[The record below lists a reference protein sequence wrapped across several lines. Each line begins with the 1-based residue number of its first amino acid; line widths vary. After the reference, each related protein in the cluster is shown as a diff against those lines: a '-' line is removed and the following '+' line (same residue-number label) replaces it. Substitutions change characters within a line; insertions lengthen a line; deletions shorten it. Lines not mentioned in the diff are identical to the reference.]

1 MKKTVY
7 AGTYTGTG
15 SEGIYRFSFENGI
28 LSDPSLFCRIKNP
41 KYIADNGDTL
51 VSTGDFPNGSGAAV
65 IGADGEI
72 LHQVSYEDGTSCFI
86 TADDTY
92 VYTANYHAGTFTVLQ
107 KTENGLKLV
116 QNVHIRQGAGC
127 HQVMLWNDVIL
138 VPCLFLDRVMLF
150 DRELNRTG
158 SIDFNAGTGPR
169 HGVFSKDGKTLY
181 LVSELSNELFVIE
194 SGTWKILS
202 SISVLE
208 NNEKNQRDTAAVR
221 LSEDERFLYVSTR
234 TKDII
239 SVIDLT
245 GETPRLIQTVSC
257 GGRHPRDFILLDG
270 YLLSANRF
278 SNTVVSFEINEDGT
292 VGKQV
297 SSIHVPE
304 AVSLTAK

>member
-1 MKKTVY
+1 MQKIPTLRRVAQIHY
-7 AGTYTGTG
+7 GYGDIG
-15 SEGIYRFSFENGI
+15 NLLIPIHGFVQEGVHQSGYKENN
-28 LSDPSLFCRIKNP
+28 DHARIVEMNK
-41 KYIADNGDTL
+41 
-51 VSTGDFPNGSGAAV
+51 
-65 IGADGEI
+65 
-72 LHQVSYEDGTSCFI
+72 C
-86 TADDTY
+86 
-92 VYTANYHAGTFTVLQ
+92 FTVLQ

-304 AVSLTAK
+304 AVSLIAK